1 MITVWIVSFVPL
13 MEFFCNM
20 TVGVCILYISGSAR
34 QYENIGLQSIQGI
47 LHTETA
53 FNPCAYCISMKQF
66 RGCISGYG
74 KNIIPCHALSALH
87 VHLLFYEGNMK
98 HFLHADIRLSI
109 FTDDA

>member
-1 MITVWIVSFVPL
+1 MIAVWIVSCGTDNGV
-13 MEFFCNM
+13 FFCNM

-74 KNIIPCHALSALH
+74 KDIIPCHALSALH

-98 HFLHADIRLSI
+98 HYADIRLST
-109 FTDDA
+109 FSYSA